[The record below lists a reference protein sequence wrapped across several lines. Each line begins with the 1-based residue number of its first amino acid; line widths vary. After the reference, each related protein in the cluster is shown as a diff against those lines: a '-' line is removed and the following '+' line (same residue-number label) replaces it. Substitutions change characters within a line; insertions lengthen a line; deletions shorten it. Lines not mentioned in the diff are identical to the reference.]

1 MASIALIGASATLLA
16 LLVFALRPPQEP
28 QVFEDAGVIRVLS
41 CCHWCLHRD
50 LVRVRTMLFC
60 ADCVRP
66 VCARHAEP
74 CAICAR
80 TTCHACCE
88 TWSGLEGVA
97 CGECQ
102 RRVS

>member
-1 MASIALIGASATLLA
+1 MTSLALIGASATLLA
-16 LLVFALRPPQEP
+16 LLVLAFRPSTPASIP
-28 QVFEDAGVIRVLS
+28 DTAIVRVLS

-66 VCARHAEP
+66 VCARHAES

-80 TTCHACCE
+80 TTCLACCE
-88 TWSGLEGVA
+88 TWSGLDGVA